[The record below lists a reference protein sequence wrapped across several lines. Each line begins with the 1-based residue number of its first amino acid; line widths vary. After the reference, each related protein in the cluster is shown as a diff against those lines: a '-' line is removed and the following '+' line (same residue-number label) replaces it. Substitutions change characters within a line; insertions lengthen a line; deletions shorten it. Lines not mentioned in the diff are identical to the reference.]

1 MLRSTTRARL
11 ALCQAVSSND
21 MALLH
26 AFAAWRLRRSSFV
39 EEPPESDGWF
49 ARATGWLRG

>member
-11 ALCQAVSSND
+11 ALCQAVSSYD
-21 MALLH
+21 GALMR
-26 AFAAWRLRRSSFV
+26 AWAEWRRGRSSFV

-49 ARATGWLRG
+49 ARATSWLRG

>member
-21 MALLH
+21 MALLR
-26 AFAAWRLRRSSFV
+26 AWAAWRRGRTVFV
-39 EEPPESDGWF
+39 DGPPESDGWF